1 MNRSR
6 QGIVAPAVG
15 VEGENRL
22 AALVNQV
29 KRGAALRVH
38 GEQTRVR
45 QHSNDRF
52 VQPSADNRHGVAR
65 RHNGVLRHR
74 FRHRDKLHIARA
86 RDGNRVAAEVGQAN
100 RADRLPVLH
109 DGKIAREFPG
119 FIRSRACGI
128 HAQKIHLQHR
138 QLRCRSRGEQHQQH
152 SQREQE

>member
-1 MNRSR
+1 MHS
-6 QGIVAPAVG
+6 
-15 VEGENRL
+15 
-22 AALVNQV
+22 
-29 KRGAALRVH
+29 
-38 GEQTRVR
+38 EQTRVR

-52 VQPSADNRHGVAR
+52 VQPSIDNRHGVAR
-65 RHNGVLRHR
+65 RHNGILRHC

-86 RDGNRVAAEVGQAN
+86 GDGNRVAAEVGQAN

-138 QLRCRSRGEQHQQH
+138 QLRCRSRGEPHQQH